1 MPIKTKRVGYNGDF
15 EFTDV
20 GKGNLFGDLI
30 SSSRQKVGQ
39 ARNCGNCKRDFFFLL
54 IKWIKDPRKKRVSNC
69 LIIWFYQLS

>member
-39 ARNCGNCKRDFFFLL
+39 ARNCGNCKRDFFFPTN
-54 IKWIKDPRKKRVSNC
+54 KVDKGPKNKTC
-69 LIIWFYQLS
+69 F